1 MAKTNKLSAS
11 IIMQFLKTVFVVLFL
26 VFGTTYILA
35 QSEKKITLEVVD
47 EALPQVLTKIEDL
60 SGYKMLFTYDEVQK
74 YRVSVSFKKQTVRV
88 AMQHVLRGLPLNYTV
103 KGRYITVFKS
113 NRLFGEKEGVAA
125 VGAKRI
131 IKGTVRDD
139 DGNPLMGVPVS
150 IVNGQVC
157 AVTDADGF
165 YTFSLSTEQT
175 ILKYTYVGMETIYA
189 TISRGTQQVT
199 RDIVM
204 HSDTHLDEVIVTG
217 YQTIS
222 KERATGSFG
231 TIGSQQLERKLNS
244 NLKNIIEGQVPG
256 MVLDKDGNISIR
268 GLSTLT
274 AEENPLIV
282 VDGYPTEGSLSD
294 LNPDNIENITVLKDG
309 VASSIYGS
317 RAANGVIVVTTKS
330 GRQQKA
336 TFSYKGTFRFESK
349 PDLSYL
355 HQSST
360 SDFIDAELAL
370 YDLSPTSTS
379 YSLSNKNAYTSDVTY
394 LLAQRKAGL
403 ISDSDFDQQIAVL
416 RQVDGLAEIK
426 KHMFRSAFT
435 QTHNVGLNGG
445 TEHYRYNLAV
455 NYTNNRSSF
464 INTHDNRLL
473 IDFKNEWQPY
483 KFLKIGIS
491 ASVNYSRDKS
501 PNNGWKSY
509 TDFNNYYKPYHRLKD
524 SNGQLTELRTI
535 SYGTEELY
543 KQYSGLKE
551 TTYNPIRDSYE
562 SYNTTHLFST
572 RLNGF
577 LRAHIWQ
584 GLSAEFGGNWTK
596 GNSIYKAVYGSKSY
610 MMRLAYNNST
620 SIKTPSDHYV
630 PDGDMIAES
639 RYNNEN
645 WTLRTQIN
653 YDWTYGKHHV
663 NALAGN
669 EIRRI
674 TRDDNTYET
683 RLGYNSTA
691 GSFTPINIKDFK
703 GGSYNQ
709 DMINGN
715 TLSSYVAYGRYAYLD
730 NRFVSWYFNG
740 SYEYDNRYLV
750 SGSIREDL
758 TNFFGTDPKYR
769 HKPLWSVGGTWKIA
783 NEKFFNVEWIDR
795 LNLRASYGIN
805 GNISL
810 SQGPYMILSAGS
822 YTSVTDGVSYGISS
836 YPNRSLRWEKTRTT
850 NIGIDLNTFNNRFL
864 LSFDYYRK
872 NSSDLLASDALDPT
886 SGASSIVK
894 NVGEILNRGY
904 EISVQGTPVM
914 SRHFRWDITYN
925 VSFNHSEVKE
935 YNVARNYP
943 TAWAWVSPVHAKGYP
958 MYGLFGYRF
967 AGLNDKGQT
976 MIYKP
981 DGTKALASSAKV
993 EDIEYQGTTVPKTDM
1008 SLTNR
1013 ISYKNWDFS
1022 FMFIAKLGHKFR
1034 KDVFQG
1040 SNYTSRYFS
1049 QRWQKPGDEATTI
1062 YPEFKSWNMD
1072 MFYFPFCD
1080 VNIADAD
1087 YAKLRDVTL
1096 SYNFDKQLIKR
1107 IGLSS
1112 ARVYLQV
1119 RNLFRIT
1126 ANNIKV
1132 DPETFEN
1139 NYGGGMGSSSNAG
1152 YSVLPTQ
1159 PEYFI
1164 GVSFAL

>member
-1 MAKTNKLSAS
+1 MAKENKFLTN
-11 IIMQFLKTVFVVLFL
+11 IIIQFCRTVLVL
-26 VFGTTYILA
+26 VFLTSGATRVFA
-35 QSEKKITLEVVD
+35 QLEKKVTLEVVN
-47 EALPQVLTKIEDL
+47 EPLSQVLTKIEDL
-60 SGYKMLFTYDEVQK
+60 SGYKVLFTYDEIQQ
-74 YRVSVSFKKQTVRV
+74 YRVSVNLNNQTVRA
-88 AMQHVLRGLPLNYTV
+88 AMRRVLSDIPMEFTI
-103 KGRYITVFKS
+103 KGKFITVFSS
-113 NRLFGEKEGVAA
+113 NRPFQKNGV
-125 VGAKRI
+125 VGADSSRI
-131 IKGTVRDD
+131 VKGVVRDA
-139 DGNPLMGVPVS
+139 DGEPLMGVPVS
-150 IVNGQVC
+150 IGDGRIST
-157 AVTDADGF
+157 VTDAEGA
-165 YTFSLSTEQT
+165 YTLSISQEQT
-175 ILKYTYVGMETIYA
+175 VLKYTYVGMRTTYMTIPQG
-189 TISRGTQQVT
+189 SQQVT
-199 RDIVM
+199 RDVVM
-204 HSDTHLDEVIVTG
+204 HSDTHLDEVIATG
-217 YQTIS
+217 YRTIS

-231 TIGSQQLERKLNS
+231 TIGSRQLEGKLNS

-256 MVLDKDGNISIR
+256 MVLDKDGNIYIR

-294 LNPDNIENITVLKDG
+294 LNPNNIENITVLKDG

-330 GRQQKA
+330 GRQQKP
-336 TFSYKGTFRFESK
+336 TLSYKGTFRFESR

-370 YDLSPTSTS
+370 YELSPTSS
-379 YSLSNKNAYTSDVTY
+379 AYSLSYKNAYTSDVTY

-403 ISDSDFDQQIAVL
+403 ISDSQFDQQINAL
-416 RQVDGLAEIK
+416 RQVDGLAEIEK
-426 KHMFRSAFT
+426 NMFRTAFT

-445 TEHYRYNLAV
+445 MERYRYNLAA
-455 NYTNNRSSF
+455 NYTSNRSSF

-483 KFLKIGIS
+483 KFLEIGFS
-491 ASVNYSRDKS
+491 ANINYGHAKA
-501 PNNGWKSY
+501 PNTGWKTY
-509 TDFNNYYKPYHRLKD
+509 TDFTNYYKPYHRLKTE
-524 SNGQLTELRTI
+524 NGELTELRTI
-535 SYGTEELY
+535 SYGMEQLY
-543 KQYSGLKE
+543 QQYSGLKE
-551 TTYNPIRDSYE
+551 TTYNPIRDSYD
-562 SYNTTHLFST
+562 SYNTTHSFST
-572 RLNGF
+572 RLSGF
-577 LRAHIWQ
+577 LRAKVWQ
-584 GLSAEFGGNWTK
+584 GLSVEFGGNWTK
-596 GNSIYKAVYGSKSY
+596 GNSIYKAIHGANSY
-610 MMRLAYNNST
+610 MLRLAYNNST
-620 SIKTPSDHYV
+620 SIKTPSNHYV
-630 PDGDMIAES
+630 PDGDMIGES

-653 YDWTYGKHHV
+653 YDWSYGKHRV
-663 NALAGN
+663 NALVGN
-669 EIRRI
+669 EVRRI

-683 RLGYNSTA
+683 RLGYNPTA

-709 DMINGN
+709 DMLNGN
-715 TLSSYVAYGRYAYLD
+715 TLAPYVAYGRYSYVD

-740 SYEYDNRYLV
+740 SYEIDDRYLI

-769 HKPLWSVGGTWKIA
+769 YKPLWSMGGTWKIA

-810 SQGPYMILSAGS
+810 SQGPYLILSAGS

-836 YPNRSLRWEKTRTT
+836 YPNKSLRWEKTRTT
-850 NIGIDLNTFNNRFL
+850 NMGVDINTFRNRL
-864 LSFDYYRK
+864 MLSFDYYRK

-904 EISVQGTPVM
+904 EISIQGTPVLT
-914 SRHFRWDITYN
+914 RRFRWDITYN

-943 TAWAWVSPVHAKGYP
+943 TAWAWTSPVHAKGYP
-958 MYGLFGYRF
+958 MYGLFGYKF

-976 MIYKP
+976 MIYKA
-981 DGTKALASSAKV
+981 DGTTALASTV
-993 EDIEYQGTTVPKTDM
+993 TVDDIVYQGTTVPKTDM
-1008 SLTNR
+1008 SLTNHF
-1013 ISYKNWDFS
+1013 SYKNWDLS
-1022 FMFIAKLGHKFR
+1022 FMLIAKLGHVFR

-1040 SNYTSRYFS
+1040 SNYTSRYFN

-1062 YPEFKSWNMD
+1062 YPVFRSWNMD

-1096 SYNFDKQLIKR
+1096 SYYFSKQPIQK

-1126 ANNIKV
+1126 ANDIKV

-1152 YSVLPTQ
+1152 YSLLPTQ